1 MKKGTTK
8 SGFKFVIE
16 DGVFDDMELLE
27 ALADVDKGNS
37 AALPDVIVRV
47 LGEDQKK
54 KLYDHLRDQ
63 NGRVPV
69 SKVGAELAE
78 IFGAFDETK
87 KS

>member
-1 MKKGTTK
+1 MKEGVTK

-16 DGVFDDMELLE
+16 DGVLDDMELLE
-27 ALADVDKGNS
+27 ALVDVDKGNS

-54 KLYDHLRDQ
+54 KLYDHLRE